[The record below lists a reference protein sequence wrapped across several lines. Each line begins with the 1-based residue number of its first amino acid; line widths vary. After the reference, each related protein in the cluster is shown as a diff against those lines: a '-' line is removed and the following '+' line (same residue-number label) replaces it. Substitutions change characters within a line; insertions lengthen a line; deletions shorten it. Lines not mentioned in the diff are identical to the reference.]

1 MDIDQLKKTWQSQSA
16 RLDRLEEQ
24 NRELR
29 RTVRDDKL
37 LGRRSRLLRTYTWLI
52 VVSVVMI
59 PFVLLVFP
67 YLELPLNI
75 TVMFAVTMSV
85 LALMNS
91 YIYRLIERID
101 PTAMSLR
108 DTLAHVVGLEVSR
121 RRIRYCSMAIG
132 VVVVAVFLYTLYV
145 NGEYSPL
152 CGAVLGGVIGLVCG
166 LRKEAEIKAQIRAMK
181 DVLSDALRDD

>member
-1 MDIDQLKKTWQSQSA
+1 
-16 RLDRLEEQ
+16 
-24 NRELR
+24 
-29 RTVRDDKL
+29 
-37 LGRRSRLLRTYTWLI
+37 
-52 VVSVVMI
+52 
-59 PFVLLVFP
+59 
-67 YLELPLNI
+67 
-75 TVMFAVTMSV
+75 MFAVTMSV

-91 YIYRLIERID
+91 YVYRLIERID

-108 DTLAHVVGLEVSR
+108 DTLAHVVGLKVSR

-181 DVLSDALRDD
+181 EMLSDALRDD